1 MAGRGARGRPR
12 GGGLPGLQ
20 GTAAR
25 SHTRTHSSR
34 AGGGGGGALPLPRD
48 VSARRRQGAALTL
61 YLLGAPEPRRVCPL
75 EPCAVCR
82 AAGIS
87 PASLRLPSLRCC
99 LLFCGALGRGSFGPE
114 VFKHAGVEAV

>member
-75 EPCAVCR
+75 EPRAVCR

-87 PASLRLPSLRCC
+87 PASLRLPSLP
-99 LLFCGALGRGSFGPE
+99 LLSFVLRSPGEGILWPRGLQARRS
-114 VFKHAGVEAV
+114 